1 MTTACAA
8 YAHKHLKLEEKAMPM
23 DYGQTLNLPKTDFPM
38 RGGLPEKEPALLEKW
53 EKADLYK
60 KRLERNRHSG
70 KKFVLH
76 DGPPYANGG
85 IHLGTAL
92 NKVLKDIIVRYYDM
106 NGHFAPYVPG
116 WDTHGLP
123 TEQKAIKERGLKRHE
138 VGPVVFRQACGEI
151 AMKYLDV
158 QREAFK
164 RLGVAGDWE
173 NPYVTLQ
180 PSFEAKQIEVFGD
193 MAKSGCIYKG
203 LRPVYWCPSCETA
216 LAEAEIEYME
226 KHSQSIYVKFPVKED
241 GGKLAAIAGSL
252 ENLHVMIW
260 TTTTWTLPGNMAISV
275 NPEFMY
281 VVVDTGAEKIVIAKE
296 LVEAVMKSGGRA
308 TWTVL
313 GEIKGE
319 EMEGMLCRHPFLERD
334 SLIITG
340 EHVTL
345 DAGTGCV
352 HTAPGHGVEDFEVC
366 KKYPEIEVLVPV
378 DDHGHLTK
386 DAGKFAGLF
395 YKQANGAILEEL
407 KTLSLLFADEGLKH
421 QYPHCWRCKNPIIF
435 RATEQW
441 FISIDSFRAKA
452 LEAIKTVRW
461 IPAWGEDRITKM
473 VGDRNDWCISRQRTW
488 GVPIPIFYCK
498 DCGKEIIDDITI
510 TAVKEMFAK
519 EGSTS
524 WFAREPSE
532 ILPAGYTCSCGSTNL
547 RKETDI
553 MDVWFD
559 SGSSHAAVLEM
570 RPELGSPA
578 DMYLE
583 GSDQHRGWFQSSLLT
598 SVASRGRAPYREVLT
613 HGYVVDGQ
621 GRKMSKSIGNG
632 IDPLDVCKQY
642 GADILRLWV
651 AFSDYKTDIR
661 VSNDILKQ
669 TSENYRKI
677 RNTARFLLGNLP
689 DFNPDT
695 DAVAGTKL
703 IEVDRWALMQLNV
716 LVEKVAGAY
725 AEYDFHTM
733 MHAIHQFC
741 VVDMSN
747 FYLDVTK
754 DRMYASRADSYER
767 RSGQTAMHAILD
779 TLVRLLAPVLPF
791 TCEEIW
797 QYMTHAAT
805 DNAESVQL
813 NDWPQIRTD
822 RGDEALAARWEKL
835 LEVRI
840 SVLKALEEAR
850 NRKEIGQSLQAK
862 VALTASGEL
871 FAFLKENEPLLP
883 TVFICSQVTLAE
895 GEGDLVVTTLPADGE
910 KCERCWTYAESVGQ
924 DAGHP
929 TLCARCAEAVNEG
942 QPD

>member
-1 MTTACAA
+1 
-8 YAHKHLKLEEKAMPM
+8 MPM
-23 DYGQTLNLPKTDFPM
+23 DYSQTLNLPKTDFPM
-38 RGGLPEKEPALLEKW
+38 RGGLPEKEPAMIDGWKQ
-53 EKADLYK
+53 ADIYK
-60 KRLERNRHSG
+60 KRLDRNRHTG

-138 VGPVVFRQACGEI
+138 VGPVVFRQACNDI

-164 RLGVAGDWE
+164 RLGVMGDWDD
-173 NPYVTLQ
+173 PYITLLPQ
-180 PSFEAKQIEVFGD
+180 FEARQIEVFGE
-193 MAKSGCIYKG
+193 MAKAGCIYKG

-226 KHSQSIYVKFPVKED
+226 KHSQSIYVKFPVRED

-275 NPEFMY
+275 NPEFVY
-281 VVVDTGAEKIVIAKE
+281 VVVDTGREKVVVAKE
-296 LVEAVMKSGGRA
+296 LAEAVMKAGGVA
-308 TWTVL
+308 DYTVL
-313 GEIKGE
+313 GELKGDQL
-319 EMEGMLCRHPFLERD
+319 EGVLCRHPFLDRD
-334 SLIITG
+334 SLVITG

-386 DAGKFAGLF
+386 EAGKFAGLF
-395 YKQANGAILEEL
+395 YKQANGAILQEL
-407 KTLSLLFADEGLKH
+407 RDLGLLFADEGLKH
-421 QYPHCWRCKNPIIF
+421 QYPHCWRCKDPIIF

-441 FISIDSFRAKA
+441 FISIDSFRGKA
-452 LEAIKTVRW
+452 LEAIKGVRW
-461 IPAWGEDRITKM
+461 IPGWGEERITKM
-473 VGDRNDWCISRQRTW
+473 VGERSDWCISRQRTW

-498 DCGKEIIDDITI
+498 ECGREIIDETTI
-510 TAVKEMFAK
+510 TAVRDLFAK

-524 WFAREPSE
+524 WFAKEPHE
-532 ILPAGYTCSCGSTNL
+532 ILPAGYTCACGGTQF

-559 SGSSHAAVLEM
+559 SGSSHAAVLET
-570 RPELGSPA
+570 RPDLGSPA

-621 GRKMSKSIGNG
+621 GRKMSKSLGNG

-669 TSENYRKI
+669 TAENYRKI

-689 DFNPDT
+689 DFEPDVH
-695 DAVAGTKL
+695 AVPEADL
-703 IEVDRWALMQLNV
+703 PEIDRWALMKLNA
-716 LVEKVAGAY
+716 LVEKVAEAY
-725 AEYDFHTM
+725 RDYDFHTM
-733 MHAIHQFC
+733 THAIHQFC

-754 DRMYASRADSYER
+754 DRMYASKADSFER
-767 RSGQTAMHAILD
+767 RAGQTAMHAILD
-779 TLVRLLAPVLPF
+779 TLTRMLAPVLCF
-791 TCEEIW
+791 TAEEIW
-797 QYMTHAAT
+797 QYLPHAAA
-805 DNAESVQL
+805 DNAESIQL
-813 NDWPQIRTD
+813 NAWPAVKPTRAD
-822 RGDEALAARWEKL
+822 AELAARWDKL
-835 LEVRI
+835 LEVRDV
-840 SVLKALEEAR
+840 VLKALEEAR

-862 VALTASGEL
+862 VVLTANDGL
-871 FAFLKENEPLLP
+871 LDFLRANVELLP
-883 TVFICSQVTLAE
+883 TVFICSQVELEAGSELAAM
-895 GEGDLVVTTLPADGE
+895 VKPADGE
-910 KCERCWTYAESVGQ
+910 KCERCWTYATSVGA

-929 TLCARCAEAVNEG
+929 AVCTRCAEALR
-942 QPD
+942 

>member
-1 MTTACAA
+1 MA
-8 YAHKHLKLEEKAMPM
+8 M
-23 DYGQTLNLPKTDFPM
+23 DYSKTLNLPVTEFPM
-38 RGGLPEKEPALLEKW
+38 RGGLPEKEPAMLERWQKSG
-53 EKADLYK
+53 LYR
-60 KRLERNRHSG
+60 KRLDRNRNTG
-70 KKFVLH
+70 KRFILH

-164 RLGVAGDWE
+164 RLGVVGDWE
-173 NPYVTLQ
+173 NPYITLQ
-180 PSFEAKQIEVFGD
+180 PAFEARQIEVFGE
-193 MAKSGCIYKG
+193 MAKRGCIYKG

-226 KHSQSIYVKFPVKED
+226 KHSQSIYVKFPVKTD
-241 GGKLAAIAGSL
+241 NGKLVTIAGSL
-252 ENLHVMIW
+252 ENLHIMIW

-275 NPEFMY
+275 NPEFVY
-281 VVVDTGAEKIVIAKE
+281 AVVDTGNEKVVVAKE
-296 LVEAVMKSGGRA
+296 LVEAVMKAGGC
-308 TWTVL
+308 TGWTVL
-313 GEIKGE
+313 GEISGA
-319 EMEGMLCRHPFLERD
+319 EMEGMVCRHPFLERD
-334 SLIITG
+334 SIVIVG
-340 EHVTL
+340 DHVTL

-366 KKYPEIEVLVPV
+366 RKYPEIEVLVPV
-378 DDHGHLTK
+378 DDHGNLTK
-386 DAGKFAGLF
+386 DAGKFAGLY
-395 YKQANGAILEEL
+395 YKKANGAILEEL
-407 KTLSLLFADEGLKH
+407 RALGLLFASEGLKH
-421 QYPHCWRCKNPIIF
+421 QYPHCWRCKDPIIF

-441 FISIDSFRAKA
+441 FISIDSFRAEA
-452 LEAIKTVRW
+452 LDAIKTVRW

-473 VGDRNDWCISRQRTW
+473 VGERHDWCISRQRTW
-488 GVPIPIFYCK
+488 GVPIPIFYCMG
-498 DCGKEIIDDITI
+498 CGKEIIDDITI
-510 TAVKEMFAK
+510 SAVKDLFAR

-524 WFAREPSE
+524 WFAREASE
-532 ILPAGYTCSCGSTNL
+532 ILPAGYACTCGGTRF

-559 SGSSHAAVLEM
+559 SGSSHAAVLETH
-570 RPELGSPA
+570 PDLGSPA

-598 SVASRGRAPYREVLT
+598 SVATRNRAPYREVLT

-621 GRKMSKSIGNG
+621 GRKMSKSVGNG
-632 IDPLDVCKQY
+632 IDPMDVCKQY

-669 TSENYRKI
+669 TAESYRKI
-677 RNTARFLLGNLP
+677 RNTARFLLGNIP
-689 DFNPDT
+689 DFSPSADT
-695 DAVAGTKL
+695 VPFSEL
-703 IEVDRWALMQLNV
+703 PEVDRWAMMRLNMMV
-716 LVEKVAGAY
+716 GTVAAAY
-725 AEYDFHTM
+725 GDYDFHTM

-741 VVDMSN
+741 VVDMSS

-754 DRMYASRADSYER
+754 DRMYASKADSFDR
-767 RSGQTAMHAILD
+767 RAGQTVMHTILD

-797 QYMTHAAT
+797 QYLPHAAE
-805 DNAESVQL
+805 DDVESIQL
-813 NDWPQIRTD
+813 NNWPLSHPEWC
-822 RGDEALAARWEKL
+822 DETLAARWEKL
-835 LEVRI
+835 LDVRDI
-840 SVLKALEEAR
+840 VLKALEEAR

-862 VALTASGEL
+862 VVISATGET
-871 FAFLKENEPLLP
+871 FDFLLENIHLLP
-883 TVFICSQVTLAE
+883 TVFICSQVEMTT
-895 GEGDLVVTTLPADGE
+895 GGSGDPMSVSIKPADGE
-910 KCERCWTYAESVGQ
+910 KCERCWNYSDSVGNEA
-924 DAGHP
+924 DHP
-929 TLCARCAEAVNEG
+929 TVCARCAEAIR
-942 QPD
+942 